1 MKVLVINSGS
11 SSLKYQLFDMKDE
24 SVLAKGIIEEI
35 GTEQAIHRQDN
46 TPPLPPQTGL
56 RILEHKESITHMLAA
71 LMDPGNGCIASVREI
86 AAVGHRI
93 AHGGEFFSD
102 SALVDNEVLQAVR
115 RNIELAPLHNPA
127 NLKGIEAFRQL
138 LGEETPMVCVFDTAF
153 HQTMPQ
159 ESYMYPLPR
168 VLYDRHKIRRYG
180 FHGTSHKYVSLRLG
194 EITGR
199 PLQGTRVIS
208 CHIGN
213 GASITAIRD
222 GKSVDTSMGMT
233 PLEGLMM
240 GTRCGDIDPAIIP
253 FVMAKENLGLGE
265 INSLLNKHSGLAGVS
280 GQGSDLR
287 EIIRC
292 ADEGHEGARLA
303 LNMYVQRIRK
313 YIGSYCA
320 VLNGL
325 DTLIFTDGVGE
336 NSDYIRA
343 KVCESLTYLGLELDP
358 ELNRSR
364 SPGERKIS
372 TPASRVAVHIIPTNE
387 ELMIAR
393 DTQRLVQQRA
403 ASAAVHRSVPM

>member
-1 MKVLVINSGS
+1 
-11 SSLKYQLFDMKDE
+11 
-24 SVLAKGIIEEI
+24 
-35 GTEQAIHRQDN
+35 
-46 TPPLPPQTGL
+46 
-56 RILEHKESITHMLAA
+56 
-71 LMDPGNGCIASVREI
+71 MD
-86 AAVGHRI
+86 
-93 AHGGEFFSD
+93 D
-102 SALVDNEVLQAVR
+102 EVLQAVR

-292 ADEGHEGARLA
+292 ADEGHEEARLA

-325 DTLIFTDGVGE
+325 DTLIFTGGVGE

-393 DTQRLVQQRA
+393 DTQRLVQLRA

>member
-325 DTLIFTDGVGE
+325 DTLIFTGGVGE